1 MWEGGK
7 TVNVHGMRPMGQD
20 LPLKQT
26 GSLLKGPSEPWGQ
39 EGVIPPKKDY
49 VYEMKVKPV
58 LLNYILLLFVPSDF
72 QTFLRPCAAAAL
84 YAF

>member
-39 EGVIPPKKDY
+39 EGDPPKKRLC
-49 VYEMKVKPV
+49 MK
-58 LLNYILLLFVPSDF
+58 
-72 QTFLRPCAAAAL
+72 
-84 YAF
+84 

>member
-26 GSLLKGPSEPWGQ
+26 DSLLKGPSEPWGQ
-39 EGVIPPKKDY
+39 E
-49 VYEMKVKPV
+49 
-58 LLNYILLLFVPSDF
+58 SS
-72 QTFLRPCAAAAL
+72 LRPKFGIG
-84 YAF
+84 YGIGQK

>member
-26 GSLLKGPSEPWGQ
+26 GCLLKRPSEPWGQ
-39 EGVIPPKKDY
+39 DVKNDY
-49 VYEMKVKPV
+49 VKT
-58 LLNYILLLFVPSDF
+58 N
-72 QTFLRPCAAAAL
+72 R
-84 YAF
+84 

>member
-26 GSLLKGPSEPWGQ
+26 GSLLKGPSEPLGQ
-39 EGVIPPKKDY
+39 EGAITST
-49 VYEMKVKPV
+49 V
-58 LLNYILLLFVPSDF
+58 LGFEVPYRSKECMEKAK
-72 QTFLRPCAAAAL
+72 TAKSW
-84 YAF
+84 

>member
-26 GSLLKGPSEPWGQ
+26 DSLLIGPSEPWGQ
-39 EGVIPPKKDY
+39 EGAIPPPKKKY
-49 VYEMKVKPV
+49 HV
-58 LLNYILLLFVPSDF
+58 
-72 QTFLRPCAAAAL
+72 
-84 YAF
+84 

>member
-26 GSLLKGPSEPWGQ
+26 GSLLQGRRNHGGRRERSP
-39 EGVIPPKKDY
+39 PPKIMS
-49 VYEMKVKPV
+49 EMKVKPV
-58 LLNYILLLFVPSDF
+58 LLNYILLLFIPSDF
-72 QTFLRPCAAAAL
+72 QTFLPPCAAAAL